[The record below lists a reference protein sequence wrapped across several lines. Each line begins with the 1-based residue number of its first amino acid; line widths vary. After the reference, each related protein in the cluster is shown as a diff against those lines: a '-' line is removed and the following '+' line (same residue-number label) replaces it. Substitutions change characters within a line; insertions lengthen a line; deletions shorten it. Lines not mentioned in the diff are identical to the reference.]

1 MDDYTCTCLQN
12 ALYHNSVDLGF
23 YLFNGANYLC
33 NNGIVRLKMD
43 SELFMELTKFEKK
56 LLFISAF
63 SNRGKMEV
71 YEIINYHY
79 TVY

>member
-1 MDDYTCTCLQN
+1 
-12 ALYHNSVDLGF
+12 
-23 YLFNGANYLC
+23 
-33 NNGIVRLKMD
+33 MD

-79 TVY
+79 TIY